1 MTASK
6 EKDRIF
12 ELLVLLILAAGALLR
27 VQTLFG
33 ALEYDEI
40 WSLENFSGLPV
51 LKIFTELALPNNQPL
66 NSLWIKF
73 VAAVGGP
80 VWSIRL
86 HSLIAS
92 LAALPLAG
100 FVAWVL
106 AGQKKAA
113 FLWSMAFLA
122 FSAPDIAYAALARGY
137 ALQVFFLALYAAGL
151 AACGSLRPQKKYLFY
166 LPEAAVFAGGAGAV
180 LTLPTSVM
188 YLGAVTLA
196 AGLIYRRRP
205 PASLLIVLGAG
216 AVLTLAFCLGNYQ
229 QLDAA
234 RKWGTPISG
243 LGEFFSFASGTL
255 MQLLF
260 PAMLP
265 PLLLFLILKKRELP
279 LLLVILLPLG
289 AAAVTNGGPARTY
302 LPFCAAASVAAG
314 CAAAE
319 LLDRLKKKE
328 SRILACLLFAG
339 LLCAGAIISLPRWR
353 TPDWHTVY
361 ETSAKEPH
369 SVLVVHRATSTYPL
383 AWNNR
388 PAVYTDF
395 VNRLLDRS
403 PVRELLM
410 FDGPGLIN
418 GNDGNN
424 NEYVM
429 TIPVRGRADSICGL
443 PCRRYTLKEAAN
455 IAPGDVIVL
464 ALRPVLDQEMSKILF
479 ALQRSGI
486 NWLKLN
492 PWLCYYIN
500 RPEGSYRYALLAAKI
515 PENNVFDAGALAA
528 NWNGAISIYR
538 IEP

>member
-6 EKDRIF
+6 EKNRLF
-12 ELLVLLILAAGALLR
+12 ELLVLLIFAAGALLR
-27 VQTLFG
+27 VQSLFG

-40 WSLENFSGLPV
+40 WSFENFSALPV

-73 VAAVGGP
+73 VCAVDGP
-80 VWSIRL
+80 IWSIRL
-86 HSLIAS
+86 HSLAAS

-100 FVAWVL
+100 FVSWVL
-106 AGQKKAA
+106 AGRRKAA

-122 FSAPDIAYAALARGY
+122 FSAPDIVYAALARGY

-180 LTLPTSVM
+180 LTLPTSVV

-216 AVLTLAFCLGNYQ
+216 AALTLAFCLGNFR

-234 RKWGTPISG
+234 RRWGTAITGP
-243 LGEFFSFASGTL
+243 GEFFSFASGTL

-260 PAMLP
+260 PAMLL
-265 PLLLFLILKKRELP
+265 PLLFFLILKRRELP

-302 LPFCAAASVAAG
+302 LPFCAATSVAAG

-319 LLDRLKKKE
+319 LLDRLKRNE
-328 SRILACLLFAG
+328 FRILACLLFAG
-339 LLCAGAIISLPRWR
+339 VLCTGPVVSLPCWR
-353 TPDWHTVY
+353 TPDWRTVY
-361 ETSAKEPH
+361 ETSAKEPY
-369 SVLVVHRATSTYPL
+369 SVLVVHQATSTYPL

-410 FDGPGLIN
+410 FDGPGRIN

-424 NEYVM
+424 SEHVM
-429 TIPVRGRADSICGL
+429 TIPVRGRADTICGL

-455 IAPGDVIVL
+455 IASGDAVVL
-464 ALRPVLDQEMSKILF
+464 VLRPMPAQEMSRIFFTL
-479 ALQRSGI
+479 RNSGI
-486 NWLKLN
+486 TWLTLN
-492 PWLCYYIN
+492 PWLCCYN
-500 RPEGSYRYALLAAKI
+500 RSEGASHYALLAAKI
-515 PENNVFDAGALAA
+515 PENCVFDAGALTAD
-528 NWNGAISIYR
+528 WNGAISIYR
-538 IEP
+538 VEP